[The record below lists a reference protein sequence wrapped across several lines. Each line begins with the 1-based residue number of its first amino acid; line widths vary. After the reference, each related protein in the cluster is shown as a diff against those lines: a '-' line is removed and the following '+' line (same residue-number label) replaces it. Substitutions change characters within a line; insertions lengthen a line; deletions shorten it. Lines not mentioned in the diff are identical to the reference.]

1 MPNESTIIVPVP
13 EAEPLLGSL
22 RGRHDRVATL
32 GVPAHITLL
41 YPFLPPSCAINEQSE
56 LQRFFEAMRT
66 FEFSLVEVR
75 RFPATLYLHPNEAGR
90 FRDITGML
98 SAKWPTC
105 KPYNG
110 AFADVI
116 PHLTVADKVD
126 VATMDTVEP
135 SIQPHLPIRC
145 TATEAW
151 LMCSDDQD
159 RWTRKACYR
168 FANGANLRQA
178 PELSSRNVQLC
189 DGIAG
194 DLKIPG
200 G

>member
-22 RGRHDRVATL
+22 RGRHDRVAAL

-41 YPFLPPSCAINEQSE
+41 YPFLPPPSALDQLQE
-56 LQRFFEAMRT
+56 LQTLFQAT
-66 FEFSLVEVR
+66 PAFEFSLVDVR
-75 RFPATLYLHPNEAGR
+75 RFAATLYLHPSEAGR
-90 FRDITGML
+90 FRALTDQL
-98 SAKWPTC
+98 SFRWPAC

-126 VATMDTVEP
+126 SVTMDTVEP
-135 SIQPHLPIRC
+135 SIRPHLPIRC

-159 RWTRKACYR
+159 RWSRRACYR
-168 FANGANLRQA
+168 FTNGYR
-178 PELSSRNVQLC
+178 
-189 DGIAG
+189 
-194 DLKIPG
+194 
-200 G
+200 

>member
-13 EAEPLLGSL
+13 EAEPLLGCL
-22 RGRHDRVATL
+22 RGRHDRVAAL

-41 YPFLPPSCAINEQSE
+41 YPFLPPSRALNEQNE
-56 LQRFFEAMRT
+56 LQRFFDNMGP
-66 FEFSLVEVR
+66 FEFSLIEVR
-75 RFPATLYLHPNEAGR
+75 RFPATLYLHPNEAGK
-90 FRDITGML
+90 FKTITSLL
-98 SAKWPTC
+98 STKWPTC

-110 AFADVI
+110 AFADVV

-135 SIQPHLPIRC
+135 SIRPHLPIRC

-159 RWTRKACYR
+159 RWTRRACYH
-168 FANGANLRQA
+168 FANGRSPSPSPAL
-178 PELSSRNVQLC
+178 ELSL
-189 DGIAG
+189 
-194 DLKIPG
+194 
-200 G
+200 